1 MCVCVCV
8 CARARAC
15 VCLLWVMKILG
26 SSLFITTHMAKVT
39 LHGDMPGTLTLQSG
53 TRQGCVFVFN
63 IVLEVL
69 TSSVRHEKEM
79 NIAQAK
85 KEKQKPALFTATVS
99 SVQKAPENRDQL
111 RKQIREHYTVSGYLV
126 QPSELAACF
135 SFSNKQ

>member
-8 CARARAC
+8 C

-26 SSLFITTHMAKVT
+26 PSLFIRTHMAKVT
-39 LHGDMPGTLTLQSG
+39 FHGDMPGTVTLQSG
-53 TRQGCVFVFN
+53 TRQGCAFVFH

-69 TSSVRHEKEM
+69 TSTVRHEKEM
-79 NIAQAK
+79 IVAQTK

-99 SVQKAPENRDQL
+99 SSQKAPENRDQL
-111 RKQIREHYTVSGYLV
+111 RIQIREHYTVSGYLV

-135 SFSNKQ
+135 

>member
-1 MCVCVCV
+1 MCVCV

-126 QPSELAACF
+126 QPSELAVCF